1 MIDTPSNFGLGSTN
15 IFLVGLMGAGKT
27 TVGKLIARHLN
38 RPFIDSDHEI
48 EKRTGVNIPLIF
60 ELEGEAGFRT
70 REAAIIE
77 ELTGQRNIVLAT
89 GGGAILSPRN
99 RDNLRRNG
107 TVIYLRAKVGDL
119 WQRTRHDKNRPLLQT
134 ADPQAKLKVLF
145 AQRDPLYCEIADIIV
160 DSGAQSVHAL
170 VHQIEEQLKQLK
182 SKQAPLT
189 IVPSPCEGEGW
200 DGG

>member
-1 MIDTPSNFGLGSTN
+1 VTGN
-15 IFLVGLMGAGKT
+15 IFLIGLMGAGKT

-38 RPFIDSDHEI
+38 RPFFDSDHEI

-70 REAAIIE
+70 RETAVIE
-77 ELTGQRNIVLAT
+77 ELTGLKNIVLAT

-99 RDNLRRNG
+99 RDNLRGNG
-107 TVIYLRAKVGDL
+107 TVIYLRARVEDL

-134 ADPQAKLKVLF
+134 ADPLTKLKELF

-170 VHQIEEQLKQLK
+170 VHQIEEQLKQLNSDR
-182 SKQAPLT
+182 SKQTPFT
-189 IVPSPCEGEGW
+189 IAPSPSQEEG
-200 DGG
+200 

>member
-1 MIDTPSNFGLGSTN
+1 
-15 IFLVGLMGAGKT
+15 MGAGKT

-60 ELEGEAGFRT
+60 ELEGEAGFRA
-70 REAAIIE
+70 REEVVIE
-77 ELTGQRNIVLAT
+77 ELTGQKNIVLAT
-89 GGGAILSPRN
+89 GGGAILSRRN

-107 TVIYLRAKVGDL
+107 TVIYLRAKVEDL

-134 ADPQAKLKVLF
+134 ADPLAKLKALF

-160 DSGAQSVHAL
+160 DSGAQSVHTL
-170 VHQIEEQLKQLK
+170 VHQIEEQLKQLE
-182 SKQAPLT
+182 SKQASLT
-189 IVPSPCEGEGW
+189 IAPSPSQGEGW
-200 DGG
+200 DGGRKAQ